1 MKEAGM
7 KPKFVLAG
15 LAAALAWVAYDAG
28 AQTLYKLIDKD
39 GKVTYSEKPPKDF
52 DGKVVPM
59 NIDPNAN
66 TATLPKY
73 SAPPS
78 PESSGGKEPPRRSK
92 ESASASPKSESV
104 DDIRARL
111 EAAKQAYQN
120 AVDNPGDGDVT
131 RVGNVNGMTRPVFSE
146 AYQARLNSLEG
157 AVKKAEEDLRRAQG
171 G

>member
-1 MKEAGM
+1 MKEATM
-7 KPKFVLAG
+7 KPKSVLLG
-15 LAAALAWVAYDAG
+15 LAAALAFLATGAG
-28 AQTLYKLIDKD
+28 AQTLYKLIDKN

-66 TATLPKY
+66 TATLPKL
-73 SAPPS
+73 PPAS
-78 PESSGGKEPPRRSK
+78 TPDSSGSKEPGRKSK
-92 ESASASPKSESV
+92 ETASAAPKSESV

-111 EAAKQAYQN
+111 EAAKQAYQD
-120 AVDNPGDGDVT
+120 AVDNPGEGDVM